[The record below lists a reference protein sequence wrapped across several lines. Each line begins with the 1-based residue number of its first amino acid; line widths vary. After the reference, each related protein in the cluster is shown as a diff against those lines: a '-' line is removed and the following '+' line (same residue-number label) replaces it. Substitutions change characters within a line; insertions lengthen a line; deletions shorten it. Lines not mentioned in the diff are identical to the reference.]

1 MVANFLTNYL
11 CTNFIEMAE
20 KDKETIEEKELESD
34 QVVEDQ
40 VDTSTTEEPKDEIEE
55 LKDQLQEQKEK
66 YLRLFADFDNYK
78 KRTAKERL
86 DLLNT
91 AGKDIILS
99 VIPVIDDFERAIAGA
114 ESASEIDSVKE
125 GMILIK
131 NKMFSVLQQRGIK
144 VMESVGEP
152 FDAERHEA
160 ITEIPAPS
168 EEMKGKIIDE
178 VEKGYT
184 MNDKIIRYAKV
195 VVGK

>member
-1 MVANFLTNYL
+1 MAN
-11 CTNFIEMAE
+11 
-20 KDKETIEEKELESD
+20 KDKETIEENDQLNDEEMQEQVEAETIEEPISELEE
-34 QVVEDQ
+34 VK
-40 VDTSTTEEPKDEIEE
+40 T
-55 LKDQLQEQKEK
+55 QLAEQKEK

-91 AGKDIILS
+91 AGKDIVLS
-99 VIPVIDDFERAIAGA
+99 VIPVIDDFERAIAVA
-114 ESASEIDSVKE
+114 EDAQEVESVKE

-131 NKMFSVLQQRGIK
+131 NKMFSVLQQRGLK
-144 VMESVGEP
+144 QMESKGEV
-152 FDAERHEA
+152 FDTEKHEA
-160 ITEIPAPS
+160 ITEIPAPN

>member
-1 MVANFLTNYL
+1 MAN
-11 CTNFIEMAE
+11 
-20 KDKETIEEKELESD
+20 KDKETIEENDQLNDEEMQEQVEAETIEEPINELEE
-34 QVVEDQ
+34 VK
-40 VDTSTTEEPKDEIEE
+40 T
-55 LKDQLQEQKEK
+55 QLAEQKEK

-86 DLLNT
+86 ELLNT
-91 AGKDIILS
+91 AGKDIVLS
-99 VIPVIDDFERAIAGA
+99 VIPVIDDFERAIAVA
-114 ESASEIDSVKE
+114 DDAQEVESVKE

-131 NKMFSVLQQRGIK
+131 NKMFSVLQQRGLK
-144 VMESVGEP
+144 QMESKGEV
-152 FDAERHEA
+152 FDTEKHEA
-160 ITEIPAPS
+160 ITEIPAPN